1 MRPRY
6 RSHMRDNIRYHLT
19 LLMESHTGSLPG
31 ASRYHYTEMIIIIN
45 CFFISLKHSFPA
57 DASRTHQRV
66 KQAAQFR

>member
-31 ASRYHYTEMIIIIN
+31 ASVTTIYVNNNHYQL
-45 CFFISLKHSFPA
+45 FFFMPLKHSVFA
-57 DASRTHQRV
+57 DSLRANQGVEQS
-66 KQAAQFR
+66 A